1 MLRNARLEGDLGN
14 GERCAPSRV
23 AGYDSWPHIEG
34 FDYPVRE
41 DHDISAKHALH
52 INHFWKLR
60 YAYPN
65 CR

>member
-1 MLRNARLEGDLGN
+1 MRTSKVTWEMVN
-14 GERCAPSRV
+14 V
-23 AGYDSWPHIEG
+23 AHHHAWLGYDSWPHTEG

-41 DHDISAKHALH
+41 DHDISARHALH

-65 CR
+65 YR